1 MLANSKLSWYLRR
14 GLDHE
19 MSAIQYYTTQSNL
32 CRIWGL
38 STEAEKFENEA
49 KEEFDHASR
58 LINFMLKLGLTAS
71 NTQLKAIPKTRT
83 LKEILIVD
91 WQLEKEVVD
100 LYSDASQFCQKNGL
114 AQANELFSDLLKE
127 EQHHLQSIEKW
138 LTELG

>member
-14 GLDHE
+14 GLEHE

-32 CRIWGL
+32 CKIWGL
-38 STEAEKFENEA
+38 ESAASKFEEEA

-71 NTQLKAIPKTRT
+71 TTQLKSIPKTKT

-91 WQLEKEVVD
+91 WQLEKDVIE
-100 LYSDASQFCQKNGL
+100 LYSDASQYCSNSGL
-114 AQANELFSDLLKE
+114 VHGFELFNALLE
-127 EQHHLQSIEKW
+127 EEKHHLRSIEKW
-138 LTELG
+138 MLELN